1 MDQASPG
8 TGTATSLLKNRSF
21 LKLAAAQFSAVTAV
35 YALSL
40 AGVALVEEQTHSS
53 AQTGLAILSAILPA
67 FLGSLVAGVVV
78 DRWERRRGLV
88 TSHLVRIAITLAFWA
103 GTQLQFPTL
112 ALATVYV
119 ANFAIALFSQFALT
133 AELALLPD
141 LVDRAALVSAN
152 SVLQVSMLVA
162 EGLGIV
168 ALGPLL
174 IKLFS
179 VPAVGLAG
187 TGLCLLAT
195 LLAVTLP
202 RDQAPARSAED
213 HASVWATLSADLQ
226 AGWRVIARDRL
237 LLLAVLQATVAAM
250 LLLVLISLLP
260 GLATRHLGL
269 NVEDAPLLV
278 LPGGL
283 GFVAGSFLV
292 SRRRAGQ
299 QQRPARIAAGLIGL
313 GLCVGL
319 LGLLGGTPD
328 RLWLVVLL
336 VGGIGLA
343 LALVIISAR
352 VVLQERPPASMR
364 GRVISTQLALGNA
377 VAVLPLYLGGSLAD
391 HLGIGPVMSLLGLV
405 PLGVGAAGL
414 YYARR

>member
-1 MDQASPG
+1 MNKDLPE
-8 TGTATSLLKNRSF
+8 TGAATSLLKNRSF
-21 LKLAAAQFSAVTAV
+21 RRLVVAQFSAVTAV

-78 DRWERRRGLV
+78 DRWGRRRGLV
-88 TSHLVRIAITLAFWA
+88 ASHLARIAITLAFWA
-103 GTQLQFPTL
+103 GTQLPSPGL
-112 ALATVYV
+112 ALATVYA
-119 ANFAIALFSQFALT
+119 ANFAVALFSQFALT

-141 LVDRAALVSAN
+141 LVGQATLVPAN
-152 SVLQVSMLVA
+152 SVLQVSMLLA
-162 EGLGIV
+162 EGLGII
-168 ALGPLL
+168 ALSPLL
-174 IKLFS
+174 IKLFG

-187 TGLCLLAT
+187 AGLCLLAT
-195 LLAVTLP
+195 LLAATLP
-202 RDQAPARSAED
+202 RDQALARPTED
-213 HASVWATLSADLQ
+213 HDSVWANLSADLR

-237 LLLAVLQATVAAM
+237 LLLVVLQATVAAT
-250 LLLVLISLLP
+250 LLLVLVSLVP

-269 NVEDAPLLV
+269 NVEDAPLLL

-283 GFVAGSFLV
+283 GFVAGSFWM
-292 SRRRAGQ
+292 SRWAGQRRR
-299 QQRPARIAAGLIGL
+299 PAWIAAGLIGL

-336 VGGIGLA
+336 IGGVGLA
-343 LALVIISAR
+343 LALVVISAR
-352 VVLQERPPASMR
+352 VVLQERPPAPMR
-364 GRVISTQLALGNA
+364 GRVIAAQLAVGNA
-377 VAVLPLYLGGSLAD
+377 AAVLPLYLGGSLAD
-391 HLGIGPVMSLLGLV
+391 HLGIGPVMGLLGV
-405 PLGVGAAGL
+405 VALGAGAAGL